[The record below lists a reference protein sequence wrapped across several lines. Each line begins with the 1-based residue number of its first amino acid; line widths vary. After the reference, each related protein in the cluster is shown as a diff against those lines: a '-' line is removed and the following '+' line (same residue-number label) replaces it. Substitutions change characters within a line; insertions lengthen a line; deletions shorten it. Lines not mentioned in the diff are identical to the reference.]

1 MKDNINLCMK
11 SINQYRNEYEKEA
24 EKQNRI
30 TQLILKIEKTPEI
43 LEELEIDD
51 FIEIKNFYKE
61 NNRKKEQQLLNLK
74 NKQAQMLSGIKNE
87 SNLVEELIT
96 AIIEMAVKGVDWCT
110 DALSQETKDIY
121 AQGLFFHRERI
132 EKLLKGLQ
140 EIIQSNGKDDLNKII
155 TFDMIPMGLLYK
167 EELWQEMQDLIDKWV
182 EIMGL
187 DISDNFDK

>member
-1 MKDNINLCMK
+1 MK